1 MNDNNATTTTTTTA
15 TRPRVVDTI
24 IDGLSEVLGRELPE
38 VTGRT
43 SLIAEL
49 GLDST
54 SVLDL
59 LMAIEE
65 SLGLELDTESLHMGH
80 FATVDTLAAFVVS
93 EMEE

>member
-1 MNDNNATTTTTTTA
+1 MNDNNATTTA
-15 TRPRVVDTI
+15 TRPRVVDAI

-43 SLIAEL
+43 SLITEL

-65 SLGLELDTESLHMGH
+65 RLGLELDTESLQMSH
-80 FATVDTLAAFVVS
+80 FATVDTLAGFVDS
-93 EMEE
+93 ELEE